1 MIAYHKTEYN
11 WAAYYEKTE
20 GRPPRETTLFALDKF
35 ESKPFYGFG
44 DKSPLAVDLGCG
56 AGRDSVECLRRGWRV
71 IAIDSEQK
79 AIDKLSIRKDIP
91 LDAQLI
97 LQVGKI
103 ENSSWPTCDLIN
115 SSFAL
120 PLIESKNFS
129 SVWKNI
135 NKSLKEGGRI
145 ACQLFGERDSWFGKS
160 GMTFHNRHAVELL
173 LEGWVVEM
181 LREEVEQS
189 TTVRGELKLWHIFH
203 IVAKKAP

>member
-1 MIAYHKTEYN
+1 MIANYKSKYD
-11 WAAYYEKTE
+11 WAAYYEKTK

-35 ESKPFYGFG
+35 ESKSFYGFG
-44 DKSPLAVDLGCG
+44 DKNPLAVDLGCG
-56 AGRDSVECLRRGWRV
+56 AGRDTIECLRRGWGV
-71 IAIDSEQK
+71 IAIDSEKK
-79 AIDKLSIRKDIP
+79 AIDKLTIRKDIP
-91 LDAQLI
+91 LGAQLT

-103 ENSSWPTCDLIN
+103 EDSTWPTCDFIN

-120 PLIESKNFS
+120 PLIEPKNFN

-135 NKSLKEGGRI
+135 SKSLKEGGRI

-160 GMTFHNRHAVELL
+160 GMTFHNRHAVDIL

-189 TTVRGELKLWHIFH
+189 TTVRGEPKLWHIFH
-203 IVAKKAP
+203 IVAKKVS